1 MLRHLVRILHGEDV
15 EGAET
20 PEAKQR
26 DVGEFDFEEK
36 DDWSLER
43 DCELARLERE
53 NAILRRMLV
62 MDMQEIDPNT
72 NLNITDHSVDR
83 SRLPGSHPGSSK
95 HITQPPQLQKRILAA
110 VPGAVGPYGTYKKSK
125 TEA

>member
-1 MLRHLVRILHGEDV
+1 MRILHGEDAQ
-15 EGAET
+15 GADT
-20 PEAKQR
+20 PEAKQI
-26 DVGEFDFEEK
+26 DMGEFDFEGK

-83 SRLPGSHPGSSK
+83 SRLPGSHPSSSK

-110 VPGAVGPYGTYKKSK
+110 VPGAVGPYGTYKKGK